1 MLYVYVVCYMYMY
14 MYMLIVAYFYVYV
27 SVCICIFARRKST
40 WSQKGTCATTSTQV
54 LDVSIPRHGRL
65 YSSTSPRHEHVVV
78 ILLAVSGPNDMPAN
92 CAKRCGLCGAKDHK
106 VRTCGLPGAQKFRNA
121 IRKTRPVHLKEKSR
135 VLRGTGVAAMRKPG
149 KKAMF
154 LRMPLIRKR

>member
-1 MLYVYVVCYMYMY
+1 MNTGHLVVFAQWHLQELAKTYMYMY
-14 MYMLIVAYFYVYV
+14 MYMLYGYVYV
-27 SVCICIFARRKST
+27 YVIWICI
-40 WSQKGTCATTSTQV
+40 W
-54 LDVSIPRHGRL
+54 IL

-78 ILLAVSGPNDMPAN
+78 IRLAVSGPNDMPAN
-92 CAKRCGLCGAKDHK
+92 CAKRCGLCGAKDHN